1 MSTKTTGAYVD
12 QTNHELLLRKFNENK
27 KYKEKLLKEIIADIC
42 AMLNT
47 NGGKVVI
54 NIDADSNGMPPSQM
68 STVVRRVEQPLT
80 AIIGTNIA
88 SHIDITED
96 EETVTIFV
104 KKADSL
110 ITVDYHLYLP
120 SQKQVIQV
128 LRKKKVKNDIVN
140 RNAVHEPVQLGS
152 HKKTFAKSKKCGLLE
167 KKTVQL
173 KNLKADASKCS
184 TLADRMIGKGN
195 KFSCYVSA
203 FANYKGGHIY
213 YGIDDDG
220 IIAGEFIPNEVDKEE
235 ILKKVEKFINKMI
248 WPEQPKRKK
257 HWEISFEPVLDD
269 NSAPIPSTFVIVIY
283 IAPCLGGVFTEDPE
297 CYEMVKGKVQKMS
310 FSTWKKRIL
319 QPSLPVPDSTC
330 VVSLPVPDLTMKRA
344 TWGSPRIQRLCNN
357 ADEKLLPI
365 INNGQSIETTSNDLV
380 KKHPDVPELNL
391 LILAKEVMASNRSC
405 IFEAARKG
413 LNKYRTLLI
422 TATESSMF
430 DALSVYLEFAICSTQ
445 GDVEAVNNKLRE
457 ALEQAEIITPGRISA
472 ALHLLV
478 AWNLLQQKGDD
489 ENSSAF
495 HATRALE
502 HLQYVQ
508 DLPTVRADMEQKA
521 HIILAMFYLGCNRFG
536 VPTKK
541 EIDNVC
547 LKKADSSIIAVNRS
561 INDGNLMNPYRKA
574 QFNVVKSI
582 LFYRKFQVQPDRKKL
597 LEEAFKRLKKAET
610 HATACK
616 FQDIKNWGWDCMSF
630 ITEEL
635 HEFHALL

>member
-27 KYKEKLLKEIIADIC
+27 NYKEKLLKEIIADIC

-54 NIDADSNGMPPSQM
+54 NIDADSNDMPPSQM

-235 ILKKVEKFINKMI
+235 ILKKVEKSINKMI
-248 WPEQPKRKK
+248 WPEQPKRKV

-310 FSTWKKRIL
+310 FSTWKERIL
-319 QPSLPVPDSTC
+319 QPIQLVSVPVPDST
-330 VVSLPVPDLTMKRA
+330 MKRL
-344 TWGSPRIQRLCNN
+344 TWGSSRIQEICSR
-357 ADEKLLPI
+357 ADELLI
-365 INNGQSIETTSNDLV
+365 ATINNGKSIDTISNNLV
-380 KKHPDVPELNL
+380 KKYPDVIELRL
-391 LILAKEVMASNRSC
+391 LILAKRVMAN
-405 IFEAARKG
+405 
-413 LNKYRTLLI
+413 YRTCSFSEAREVLDEYDTSLR
-422 TATESSMF
+422 TATELWMF
-430 DALSVYLEFAICSTQ
+430 YAIQVYLEIAIRTAE
-445 GDVEAVNNKLRE
+445 GDVEAVNNILSE
-457 ALEQAEIITPGRISA
+457 ALRQAEGITPGRISA
-472 ALHLLV
+472 ALYLNV
-478 AWNLLQQKGDD
+478 AYNLLQQKGDD
-489 ENSSAF
+489 DNSPVLF
-495 HATRALE
+495 VTRALE
-502 HLQYVQ
+502 DLKHVQ
-508 DLPTVRADMEQKA
+508 DLPKVRADMEQKA
-521 HIILAMFYLGCNRFG
+521 HITLAMFHLGCGRFG
-536 VPTKK
+536 TPAKK
-541 EIDNVC
+541 YIDSVC
-547 LKKADSSIIAVNRS
+547 LKKAKSSIMAVHQS
-561 INDGNLMNPYRKA
+561 IYEGNPLSPYREV
-574 QFNVVKSI
+574 QFNIVQSI
-582 LFYRKFQVQPDRKKL
+582 LFYRKFQVQPDGRF
-597 LEEAFKRLKKAET
+597 LEAAIETSKKAEIL
-610 HATACK
+610 ATSCN
-616 FQDIKNWGWDCMSF
+616 FHDIKNWCRNCKVLF
-630 ITEEL
+630 TEEY
-635 HEFHALL
+635 EDIQAPSS